1 MKMEISRSNKVINIT
16 DYKILMN
23 TEDTK
28 TAELLNECQSLM
40 SDRLSQSL
48 SLMMDKAD
56 DVLFDLA
63 QRGGP
68 EEHPFY
74 FNAMREIRL
83 KRTSIETAF
92 RDRFS
97 ESFSAAIRKIEQDA
111 SAYSDDETINED
123 VDIEELLAVTNTS
136 GKIRHDCHEALL
148 SLDERMA
155 TLLDDVKID
164 KRQNPVYPERVCTA
178 FQEAC
183 REIESGIEIKLI
195 LFKLFEKY
203 VASGLQDIYAEID
216 GLITEKRLSKQTDM
230 LSRNPIRPA
239 IGNQQAFTSTNNIIK
254 DKNYFIIANRI
265 IRNEITR
272 HLGSAN
278 VPKFV
283 RDFLFTHWSKLMM
296 KIHIRDGT
304 DTKAWQH
311 AVEVIDDL
319 VNCIGSDTSLT
330 EKKNLAP
337 MMPNLIQRLKYGM
350 NVIPVSP
357 TVREEFISEL
367 VQYHKN
373 RINNEENRRDKTD
386 RNLASEDV
394 TVPRFKTRT
403 SNTPFMDELLVDN
416 KKKT

>member
-1 MKMEISRSNKVINIT
+1 MNMEILRSNKVVNIT
-16 DYKILMN
+16 DYKIRMN

-28 TAELLNECQSLM
+28 TTELLNECQSLM

-68 EEHPFY
+68 KEHPFY

-97 ESFSAAIRKIEQDA
+97 ESFTEAIHKIEQDP
-111 SAYSDDETINED
+111 SAYSDEENINED

-136 GKIRHDCHEALL
+136 GKIRHDCQEALL
-148 SLDERMA
+148 SLDEHMA
-155 TLLDDVKID
+155 TLLEDVKID
-164 KRQNPVYPERVCTA
+164 RRQNPVYPERVCTA
-178 FQEAC
+178 FQDAC

-203 VASGLQDIYAEID
+203 VTSGLQDVYAEID
-216 GLITEKRLSKQTDM
+216 GLLTEKRLSKQTDM
-230 LSRNPIRPA
+230 SVQNPIRPA
-239 IGNQQAFTSTNNIIK
+239 GGNQQIFTSTNNIIK

-265 IRNEITR
+265 IRNEITE

-296 KIHIRDGT
+296 KIHMRDGT

-319 VNCIGSDTSLT
+319 VNCIGSNTSLT
-330 EKKNLAP
+330 EKRSLAP

-373 RINNEENRRDKTD
+373 RINEENNPDKTD

-394 TVPRFKTRT
+394 TVPRFKTRI
-403 SNTPFMDELLVDN
+403 SNIPFMDELLVDN
-416 KKKT
+416 KKKS